1 MSPAER
7 DDPFVI
13 PASELPPPGLE
24 TAATAPPPPDEEGPP
39 EGAAVR
45 RAVRLA
51 ARPPSRLG
59 AWALRLALALLA
71 LVVSVAAYD
80 FAAGLVARSPLLGWL
95 ATALAAA
102 LAATLIV
109 MLVRE
114 ALAIRRLKRIDSFHD
129 EARAALAAPDAEPA
143 RALVAKLDRFYAA
156 RPDLRWERERLEER
170 APDILDPDALLDLA
184 ERSLMTPLDAE
195 ARREI
200 EGAARTVAA
209 ATALVPLA
217 LIDVLDRPLDERPD
231 DPPHRPGLRRAGRR
245 RRLDPAPA
253 HGRHPPP
260 RHRRR
265 RRRRR
270 LRAFRRRRRP
280 RRPPV
285 APLRRGRH
293 QRSAHRPHRH
303 RRDGGLPP
311 PALPHPP
318 APARRQHH
326 EPIGHVA
333 HAKSRL
339 KASAPREYT
348 APHVQDRLPN

>member
-13 PASELPPPGLE
+13 PASELPPPGPE

-59 AWALRLALALLA
+59 AWALRLALGLLA

-80 FAAGLVARSPLLGWL
+80 FAASLVARSPVLGWL

-102 LAATLIV
+102 LAVTLIV

-217 LIDVLDRPLDERPD
+217 LIDVLTALSMNVRMIRRIAQVYGGRAGVVGSIRLLRMVATHLLATGAVAVGDDFVHSVAGGGLAARLSRRFGEGVINGALTARIGIAAMEVCRPLP
-231 DPPHRPGLRRAGRR
+231 
-245 RRLDPAPA
+245 
-253 HGRHPPP
+253 
-260 RHRRR
+260 
-265 RRRRR
+265 
-270 LRAFRRRRRP
+270 FRTLPRP
-280 RRPPV
+280 RV
-285 APLRRGRH
+285 ANIMS
-293 QRSAHRPHRH
+293 RSVTS
-303 RRDGGLPP
+303 LM
-311 PALPHPP
+311 
-318 APARRQHH
+318 Q
-326 EPIGHVA
+326 
-333 HAKSRL
+333 
-339 KASAPREYT
+339 KA
-348 APHVQDRLPN
+348 D